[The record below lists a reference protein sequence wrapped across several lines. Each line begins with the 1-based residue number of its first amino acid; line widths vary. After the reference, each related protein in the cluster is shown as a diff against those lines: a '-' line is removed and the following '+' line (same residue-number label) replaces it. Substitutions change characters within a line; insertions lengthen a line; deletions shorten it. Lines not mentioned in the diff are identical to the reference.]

1 MTLSIG
7 IVPVNS
13 GAYMSQNYLTEFGQL
28 AEDLGYESLWT
39 FEHVIIPEEYT
50 SKYPYNPK
58 GKLAISGQE
67 NFVDPLVAIS
77 FLAAVTKKIRFGTG
91 VNILSQSNPLYLAKQ
106 VSSIDY
112 LSNGRL
118 RFGVGVGWL
127 EEEFNALGVK
137 FENRGVRADEYIDS
151 MRSVWTGE
159 LTNIDGEFVKWN
171 GFRMRPTPKQVNSKT
186 KQTTVPIIIG
196 GTSRAAIKRAVI
208 RGDGWYV
215 IHRDLAHFR
224 ELMADLQQECASIGR
239 DIKELEIT
247 AYWNYGREG
256 LDGARAYEE
265 AGVHRLLINTAA
277 LRMGDPKTAAE
288 SFAEEVLSK
297 L

>member
-67 NFVDPLVAIS
+67 SFVDPLVAIS

-106 VSSIDY
+106 VSSIDH

-118 RFGVGVGWL
+118 TFGVGVGWL

-151 MRSVWTGE
+151 MRRVWTGE
-159 LTNIDGEFVKWN
+159 LTNIDGEFVKLN
-171 GFRMRPTPKQVNSKT
+171 GLNK
-186 KQTTVPIIIG
+186 
-196 GTSRAAIKRAVI
+196 
-208 RGDGWYV
+208 
-215 IHRDLAHFR
+215 
-224 ELMADLQQECASIGR
+224 
-239 DIKELEIT
+239 
-247 AYWNYGREG
+247 
-256 LDGARAYEE
+256 
-265 AGVHRLLINTAA
+265 
-277 LRMGDPKTAAE
+277 
-288 SFAEEVLSK
+288 SFSL
-297 L
+297 